1 MIQINTKNLRNWA
14 RFACEMKRL
23 REIFPEH
30 AGEIKDCVTAIAA
43 KIKPFKIDAARLAEI
58 DAEAESLRL
67 CHICGFPLDKVQLK
81 YCSVICGSIAKRKN
95 YVKGKYVTL
104 NVEGERIYLH
114 RLIWEKNNGRQL
126 RKGEVVHHVN
136 CDPTDNRPQ
145 NLQAMSNA
153 EHTSLHE
160 TLRRAERRALNGNL
174 FEIG

>member
-67 CHICGFPLDKVQLK
+67 CHICGFPLDKAQLK

-145 NLQAMSNA
+145 NLQVMSNA